1 MKSGLQNGQLK
12 KWNDDRGFGFIHP
25 VDGSQNVFLHIS
37 EIKDST
43 RRPQIGDTI
52 YYYVVN
58 KDGKVCA
65 GNAFILGASNKT
77 NSLAQQHKKALSSSA
92 SSSSFPVMRMLL
104 ISVLPLAGS
113 IHFAWKIAAILP
125 PLNLLPF
132 IFYAGLSR
140 ITFILYADDKYRAE
154 HGKWRTS
161 EVVLHS
167 FELMGGWLGG
177 FIAQQKLRH
186 KSRKNSYQIVFWTVV
201 IIHQIGWLTWFLF
214 HKAILR

>member
-1 MKSGLQNGQLK
+1 MKSGLQNGQLI
-12 KWNDDRGFGFIHP
+12 KWKDDRGFGFIQP
-25 VDGSQNVFLHIS
+25 VDGSQDVFLHIS

-43 RRPQIGDTI
+43 RRPQVGDTV

-58 KDGKVCA
+58 KNDKVCA
-65 GNAFILGASNKT
+65 SNAFILDARNK
-77 NSLAQQHKKALSSSA
+77 SIAQHKKVLSSSA
-92 SSSSFPVMRMLL
+92 SSSSFPVIRMLL

-113 IHFAWKIAAILP
+113 IHFAWRIATILP

-161 EVVLHS
+161 KAVLHS

-177 FIAQQKLRH
+177 FIAQQTLRH
-186 KSRKNSYQIVFWTVV
+186 KSRKNSYQVVFWTIV

>member
-1 MKSGLQNGQLK
+1 MKSGLRNGQLV
-12 KWNDDRGFGFIHP
+12 KWKDDRGFGFIQP
-25 VDGSQNVFLHIS
+25 VDGSQDVFLHIS

-65 GNAFILGASNKT
+65 SNAFILGASNKT
-77 NSLAQQHKKALSSSA
+77 NSLAQPKKALSSSS

-104 ISVLPLAGS
+104 ISIVPLAGS
-113 IHFAWKIAAILP
+113 IHFAWKIATILP

-140 ITFILYADDKYRAE
+140 ITFIL
-154 HGKWRTS
+154 
-161 EVVLHS
+161 
-167 FELMGGWLGG
+167 
-177 FIAQQKLRH
+177 
-186 KSRKNSYQIVFWTVV
+186 SRFS
-201 IIHQIGWLTWFLF
+201 
-214 HKAILR
+214 RR

>member
-1 MKSGLQNGQLK
+1 MKSGLQNGQLI
-12 KWNDDRGFGFIHP
+12 KWKDDRGFGFIQP
-25 VDGSQNVFLHIS
+25 VDGSQDVFLHIS
-37 EIKDST
+37 EVKDST
-43 RRPQIGDTI
+43 RRPQVGDTI

-58 KDGKVCA
+58 KNDKVCA
-65 GNAFILGASNKT
+65 SNAFILGARNK
-77 NSLAQQHKKALSSSA
+77 SIAQHKKVLSSSA
-92 SSSSFPVMRMLL
+92 SSSSFPVIRMLL

-113 IHFAWKIAAILP
+113 IHFAWRIATILP

-161 EVVLHS
+161 EAVLHS

-186 KSRKNSYQIVFWTVV
+186 KSRKNSYQVVFWTIV

-214 HKAILR
+214 HKAIIR

>member
-1 MKSGLQNGQLK
+1 MKSGLRSGQLI
-12 KWNDDRGFGFIHP
+12 KWKDERGFGFVQP
-25 VDGSQNVFLHIS
+25 VDGSQDVFLHIS

-43 RRPQIGDTI
+43 RRPQVGDTI
-52 YYYVVN
+52 YYCVVN
-58 KDGKVCA
+58 KNHKVCA
-65 GNAFILGASNKT
+65 SNAFILGARSKT
-77 NSLAQQHKKALSSSA
+77 IAQPKQALSSSA

-113 IHFAWKIAAILP
+113 IHFAWRTAIILSP
-125 PLNLLPF
+125 INLLPF
-132 IFYAGLSR
+132 ILYAGLSWL
-140 ITFILYADDKYRAE
+140 TFILYADDKYRAE

-161 EVVLHS
+161 EGALHS

-177 FIAQQKLRH
+177 FIAQQTLRH
-186 KSRKNSYQIVFWTVV
+186 KSRKNSYQVVFWTIV

>member
-1 MKSGLQNGQLK
+1 MKSGLQNGQLT
-12 KWNDDRGFGFIHP
+12 KWKDDRGFGFIQP
-25 VDGSQNVFLHIS
+25 VDRSQDVFLHIS

-43 RRPQIGDTI
+43 RRPQVGDTV

-58 KDGKVCA
+58 KNDKVCA
-65 GNAFILGASNKT
+65 SNAFILDARNK
-77 NSLAQQHKKALSSSA
+77 SIAQHKKVLSGSA
-92 SSSSFPVMRMLL
+92 SSSSFPVIRMLL

-113 IHFAWKIAAILP
+113 IHFAWRIAPILP

-161 EVVLHS
+161 EAVLHS

-186 KSRKNSYQIVFWTVV
+186 KSRKNSYQVVFWTIV

-214 HKAILR
+214 HKAIIR